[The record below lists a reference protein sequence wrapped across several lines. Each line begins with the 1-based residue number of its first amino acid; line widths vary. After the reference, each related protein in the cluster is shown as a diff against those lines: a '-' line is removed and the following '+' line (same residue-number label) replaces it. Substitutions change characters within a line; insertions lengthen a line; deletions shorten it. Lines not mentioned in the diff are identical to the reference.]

1 MVDVQGTLPDRAGPL
16 YLRLGLLPL
25 GVLDPVAQIGAVA
38 ADMVLVFF
46 ALLQAELVELLGV
59 AYLLLRWLMLACK
72 KNKES
77 IKCG

>member
-1 MVDVQGTLPDRAGPL
+1 
-16 YLRLGLLPL
+16 L